1 MMWSLVRSLLFL
13 RNICYWELGDLPPE
27 VEEKEEETEY
37 VLHRLLLAVV
47 EANSELIGIFCP
59 NWGATA
65 KRFPQDF

>member
-1 MMWSLVRSLLFL
+1 M
-13 RNICYWELGDLPPE
+13 PPE